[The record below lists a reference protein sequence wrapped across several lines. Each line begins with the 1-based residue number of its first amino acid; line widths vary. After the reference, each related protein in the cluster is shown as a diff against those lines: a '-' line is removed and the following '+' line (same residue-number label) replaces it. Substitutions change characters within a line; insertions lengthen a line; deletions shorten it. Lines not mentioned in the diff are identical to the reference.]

1 MKLKNLSWNQYF
13 EMALTTQMHYLDK
26 LCLIKENHQKYLLT
40 SNSLLYLL
48 NPTLLL
54 DKNPEIILD
63 SNLENIKKEFSKSI
77 PSLVLCSDS
86 FHKIEF
92 LNKLINSL
100 QNPIIFVDMDL
111 LYSGYIES
119 KMIQKRENLVIFQ
132 PNKQN
137 WEKKLSEIITK
148 GSKKEFLIIIDSFN
162 GIYNL
167 FDDLESARFVN
178 SCIML
183 LSSLGKQSNSTVVIT
198 AMARKKDNNEW
209 ILSPG
214 GKHIMKSPKL
224 NIYFLK
230 KIQNHLKIR
239 MID

>member
-1 MKLKNLSWNQYF
+1 M
-13 EMALTTQMHYLDK
+13 
-26 LCLIKENHQKYLLT
+26 
-40 SNSLLYLL
+40 
-48 NPTLLL
+48 L

-63 SNLENIKKEFSKSI
+63 DNLKNMQNEFRKNV
-77 PSLVLCSDS
+77 PSLILCSDT

-92 LNKLINSL
+92 LNRLINSVE
-100 QNPIIFVDMDL
+100 NPIIFVDMDL

-119 KMIQKRENLVIFQ
+119 KIIQKRENLVIFQ
-132 PNKQN
+132 PNKVN
-137 WEKKLSEIITK
+137 WGEKLSEIITK
-148 GSKKEFLIIIDSFN
+148 GSKTEFLIIVDSFN

-183 LSSLGKQSNSTVVIT
+183 LSSLGKQSNSTIVIT

-214 GKHIMKSPKL
+214 GKHILKSAKTGV
-224 NIYFLK
+224 YFLK
-230 KIQNHLKIR
+230 KIQNDLKIR
-239 MID
+239 SIDE

>member
-1 MKLKNLSWNQYF
+1 M
-13 EMALTTQMHYLDK
+13 
-26 LCLIKENHQKYLLT
+26 
-40 SNSLLYLL
+40 
-48 NPTLLL
+48 

-63 SNLENIKKEFSKSI
+63 DNLEKIQNEFRKNV
-77 PSLVLCSDS
+77 PSLVLCSNS

-92 LNKLINSL
+92 LNKLINSVE
-100 QNPIIFVDMDL
+100 NPIIFVDMDL

-132 PNKQN
+132 PNKLN
-137 WEKKLSEIITK
+137 WEKELSEIITK
-148 GSKKEFLIIIDSFN
+148 GSKAEFLIIIDSFN

-183 LSSLGKQSNSTVVIT
+183 LSSLGKQSNSTIIIT
-198 AMARKKDNNEW
+198 TMARKKDNNEW

-214 GKHIMKSPKL
+214 GKHILKSAKTGV
-224 NIYFLK
+224 YFLK
-230 KIQNHLKIR
+230 KIQNDLKIR
-239 MID
+239 IIDR

>member
-1 MKLKNLSWNQYF
+1 M
-13 EMALTTQMHYLDK
+13 
-26 LCLIKENHQKYLLT
+26 
-40 SNSLLYLL
+40 
-48 NPTLLL
+48 L
-54 DKNPEIILD
+54 DKNPEIILND
-63 SNLENIKKEFSKSI
+63 NLENIKNEFKKNV
-77 PSLVLCSDS
+77 PSLVLCSNS

-92 LNKLINSL
+92 LNKLINSVK
-100 QNPIIFVDMDL
+100 NPIIFVDIDL

-119 KMIQKRENLVIFQ
+119 NIIKKRENLVIFQ
-132 PNKQN
+132 PNKLN

-148 GSKKEFLIIIDSFN
+148 GSKEEFLIIIDSFN

-183 LSSLGKQSNSTVVIT
+183 LSSLGKQSNSTIVIT

-214 GKHIMKSPKL
+214 GKHILKSAKTGV
-224 NIYFLK
+224 YFLK
-230 KIQNHLKIR
+230 KIQNDLKIR
-239 MID
+239 IIDV

>member
-1 MKLKNLSWNQYF
+1 M
-13 EMALTTQMHYLDK
+13 
-26 LCLIKENHQKYLLT
+26 
-40 SNSLLYLL
+40 
-48 NPTLLL
+48 LL
-54 DKNPEIILD
+54 DKNPEIVLE
-63 SNLENIKKEFSKSI
+63 SNLENIKNEFSKGI
-77 PSLVLCSDS
+77 PSLILCSDS

-92 LNKLINSL
+92 LNKLINSV

-148 GSKKEFLIIIDSFN
+148 VSKKEFLIIIDSFN

-198 AMARKKDNNEW
+198 AMARKKYNNEW

-214 GKHIMKSPKL
+214 GKHIMKSPKS

-239 MID
+239 KIDQ